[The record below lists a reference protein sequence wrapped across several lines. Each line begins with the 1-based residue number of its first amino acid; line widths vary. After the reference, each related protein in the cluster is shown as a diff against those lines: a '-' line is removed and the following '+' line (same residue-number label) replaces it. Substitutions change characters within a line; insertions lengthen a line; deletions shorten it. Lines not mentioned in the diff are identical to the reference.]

1 MKIMI
6 SKWLIFTAFLCL
18 LISSESYS
26 QISFAPKQTHKDTT
40 SGTKVQINDFG
51 ISDAKTPAE
60 WIQIASVI
68 INDLFIKSVQKID
81 TVKWKAEFQ
90 NLDKEIQELM
100 QEVVRINK
108 LNISLKEINDLESRV
123 FNLKIKL
130 DDYSEDIKNS
140 STELVSRYSLASLI
154 NEKSFLKVIGT
165 DSSLKDIFNDEFK
178 SLKDAADTIK
188 TINLKQ
194 IQNLTVSE
202 NRRNELAITLA
213 IGQEVM
219 IRKSLNWHVQV
230 VTQNHPY
237 LWNMFDKDYPD
248 FGTVASNSFNFVY
261 NSFTIYFKNSWTS
274 ELFLRLLFVFSF
286 VSVLFYIVNFRLRKK
301 LNGFKEIKL
310 EYINEFPWLIM
321 FLILLKVSI
330 YMFVYPPVILLQ
342 VNLLL
347 TLLIVSFIVF
357 RKYIRRKY
365 RITYLVVFVFYL
377 LIKIN
382 DFILEPTIYE
392 RIFYFLSIIPAALL
406 VKALMDYS
414 KKPFG
419 NAAFIKTLIL
429 FLIVHLL
436 VGFVLNI
443 LGYVSLSKIFLS
455 GGISSFFMAIFM
467 TIAVYAA
474 LDLIYVI
481 ANYYDV
487 HNPSLK
493 LDIGK
498 IKSKLTWLLVVIA
511 SFIWLTFYLKEMNT
525 HAFFSDSIIT
535 FMTEPRT
542 VGSTVF
548 SFSSLLLFP
557 LVLFLS
563 FYISGMIK
571 QVIEVNDETQE
582 ATYRS
587 NAGGILLI
595 LRLFIVGLGFL
606 FAIAVSGLPLDKITI
621 LVSALGI
628 GIGFGLQYIINNL
641 VSGIVIAV
649 ERPFRVGDFVNF
661 GGIEGTVKIIGLR
674 SSVITSEE
682 GSELIIPNGDLISK
696 NLINW
701 TSNNK
706 LRKDRLNIE
715 VTSDMKDEDFIK
727 LVNDVLQESDVKENI
742 SELQINII
750 SYINGQQKW
759 ELSFWVNDISRH
771 TKIKSSFIQCVFEK
785 LHNNGIQV
793 TSFQ

>member
-1 MKIMI
+1 
-6 SKWLIFTAFLCL
+6 
-18 LISSESYS
+18 
-26 QISFAPKQTHKDTT
+26 
-40 SGTKVQINDFG
+40 VQINDFG

-130 DDYSEDIKNS
+130 NDYSEDIKNS

-301 LNGFKEIKL
+301 LNGFKDIKL

-330 YMFVYPPVILLQ
+330 YMFVYPPVILVQ

-419 NAAFIKTLIL
+419 NSAFIKTLFL
-429 FLIVHLL
+429 FLIVHLI

-467 TIAVYAA
+467 TIAVYAG

-525 HAFFSDSIIT
+525 HAFFSDSIIA

-706 LRKDRLNIE
+706 LRKDRLNVEI
-715 VTSDMKDEDFIK
+715 TSDMKDEDFIK
-727 LVNDVLQESDVKENI
+727 IVNDAIQESDVKENI